1 MSKLTM
7 RCRITGGKEIQR
19 KLSLLPR
26 EIAAGPMRDVT
37 VMGGDMLKGY
47 AVANATAIKK
57 TGTLAGDI
65 HAELDKKETV
75 GVRVTVKVG
84 PGKKGWYGRLVE
96 RGHKIKWGR
105 TFCDADT
112 GKRHRV
118 VYEEKDAEVYLS
130 SPDAAWDR
138 VAADLSKAKPKNA
151 PDHLFSEQATGEPNE
166 PSAKPLNFSAI
177 YSARRGAKQ

>member
-118 VYEEKDAEVYLS
+118 VYEEKDAEVPPHPWLR
-130 SPDAAWDR
+130 PALDNNRETIKKAMAA
-138 VAADLSKAKPKNA
+138 
-151 PDHLFSEQATGEPNE
+151 EME
-166 PSAKPLNFSAI
+166 
-177 YSARRGAKQ
+177 RRLKQWFG

>member
-96 RGHKIKWGR
+96 RGHKIKVGR
-105 TFCDADT
+105 TALGSDGRRKVIYDDAGEVPPHPWLRPALDNNRET
-112 GKRHRV
+112 IK
-118 VYEEKDAEVYLS
+118 KAMAAEM
-130 SPDAAWDR
+130 
-138 VAADLSKAKPKNA
+138 
-151 PDHLFSEQATGEPNE
+151 E
-166 PSAKPLNFSAI
+166 
-177 YSARRGAKQ
+177 RRLKQWFG